1 MAGLLFLFI
10 LLLIF
15 LLIVLFSYIFG
26 KIAAK
31 LGKQGL
37 GKWVFLGIMVFL
49 FWDWIP
55 MEITYKK
62 LCENEA
68 GLTVYKTTEQWQKEN
83 LGVWET
89 LRKDGYEQKVKIKNG
104 YITKEKLNQRFLQ
117 ERYWVRE
124 NFSIIRIEKNL
135 FDIKTNEKVQQDIN
149 FYTDIPTISFVGSAE
164 KSLPRSLMFWMVKT
178 SCFPPK
184 PLGWSDDV
192 EQKYYFDKI
201 KNYYPSERK

>member
-15 LLIVLFSYIFG
+15 LLIVLFSYVSG

-68 GLTVYKTTEQWQKEN
+68 GLTVYKAPEQWQKEN
-83 LGVWET
+83 PGMWET
-89 LRKDGYEQKVKIKNG
+89 LRNEDYKQKVNIKNG
-104 YITKEKLNQRFLQ
+104 YIIKRKLNQRFLQ
-117 ERYWVRE
+117 ETYRTRE
-124 NFSIIRIEKNL
+124 NFSIIRIEENL
-135 FDIKTNEKVQQDIN
+135 IDIKTNKKVQQNIN
-149 FYTDIPTISFVGSAE
+149 FYTDIPTISFVGSG
-164 KSLPRSLMFWMVKT
+164 KNFSPKLLMFWMKKT
-178 SCFPPK
+178 GCPSPK
-184 PLGWSDDV
+184 PFEWGDFV
-192 EQKYYFDKI
+192 KQTYFFDT
-201 KNYYPSERK
+201 KNYYSSERK